1 MCRLFGLTAGQQRIR
16 ASFWLLDAP
25 DSMLLQSY
33 RNPDGT
39 GLGTFDEDGHPRVE
53 KAPIAAYRDT
63 AFAREAK
70 ERYSSTFLAHLRYG
84 TGAPVAMANT
94 HPFEMDGRLCA
105 HNGNVGGLPLLR
117 EHLDA
122 DLGRVRGETDSEHVF
137 ALISRETQ
145 RAGGDVVEGV
155 SQALSWLA
163 ENVPVS
169 AVNLI
174 ITSAHEMWAVRWP
187 QTHDLFFL
195 DQRSL
200 PGPMEQRSSHGMRIR
215 SPELGVHPS
224 VVVASEVLDN
234 SRDWQ
239 MIESGE
245 LIHVDADL
253 RITRTRV
260 VDGPP
265 RQPLA
270 AVVHN

>member
-1 MCRLFGLTAGQQRIR
+1 MCRLFGMTAGQQRIR
-16 ASFWLLDAP
+16 ASFWLLEAP
-25 DSMLLQSY
+25 DSILLQSY

-39 GLGTFDEDGHPRVE
+39 GLGTFDEDGRPRVE

-63 AFAREAK
+63 AFSREAK

-84 TGAPVAMANT
+84 TGAPVAMRNT

-105 HNGNVGGLPLLR
+105 HNGRVGDLALLR
-117 EHLDA
+117 EHLGS

-137 ALISRETQ
+137 ALITRETQ
-145 RAGGDVVEGV
+145 RAGGDVVKGV
-155 SQALSWLA
+155 HQALSWLA

-195 DQRSL
+195 DTRGL
-200 PGPMEQRSSHGMRIR
+200 PGPVEQRSSHGMRI
-215 SPELGVHPS
+215 SSQELGVHPS
-224 VVVASEVLDN
+224 VVVASEALDN
-234 SRDWQ
+234 SRAWQ
-239 MIESGE
+239 MIQSGE
-245 LIHVDADL
+245 LIHVGADL
-253 RITRTRV
+253 GITRTLV

-265 RQPLA
+265 RRHLA
-270 AVVHN
+270 AMAHN